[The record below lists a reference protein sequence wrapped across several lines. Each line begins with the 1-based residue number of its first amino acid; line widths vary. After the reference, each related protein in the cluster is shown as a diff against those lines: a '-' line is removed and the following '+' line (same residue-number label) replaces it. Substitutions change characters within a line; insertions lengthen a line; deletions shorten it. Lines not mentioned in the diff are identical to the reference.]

1 MAELNHTGAFAGAQP
16 LQGNVTDWLKGIEQV
31 DLANNQQ
38 AIEIAKARKAQ
49 ENYEQERADKAKADL
64 EQKFNDAK
72 VEGLDWKGFEN
83 ASTNDIIMGVANIA
97 MDENL
102 KNYYKA
108 EEAYAKGDLKSYQE
122 YNQKIKNNNNLGV
135 YMKELLTAYDKQATG
150 FASGTNFISK
160 ENRKRLEMIE
170 KGNYSVFL
178 INGKPQIA
186 FDENLDGDFSEKE
199 KANIVPFETI
209 LQGGLFGEVNPYFDM
224 GAKAQ
229 AVGKDIESI
238 EKENYAGGVSKTIPN
253 LTPFA
258 LTENEIYRELKQQE
272 LPDTPENRASIQ
284 KMYRDLLTPYIPQ
297 RTSNKAWKPEG
308 YGGKEENKPNLAY
321 VETTSGGTDIFSLN
335 HFVKNEGNGRV
346 PFDVKSIHID
356 KKGDVVVYIDEYLGD
371 STEKKEG
378 IVRVPNN
385 VVGNTSGST
394 KPTTSKINVTDT
406 SKEKNRNTRPLR
418 SSNSAE
424 KAEMTRIFSEVFG
437 AKSFDDGVNI
447 IKSFKN
453 TQSNSELPDLDEL
466 PDLE

>member
-1 MAELNHTGAFAGAQP
+1 M
-16 LQGNVTDWLKGIEQV
+16 
-31 DLANNQQ
+31 
-38 AIEIAKARKAQ
+38 
-49 ENYEQERADKAKADL
+49 

-224 GAKAQ
+224 
-229 AVGKDIESI
+229 
-238 EKENYAGGVSKTIPN
+238 
-253 LTPFA
+253 
-258 LTENEIYRELKQQE
+258 
-272 LPDTPENRASIQ
+272 
-284 KMYRDLLTPYIPQ
+284 RDL
-297 RTSNKAWKPEG
+297 S
-308 YGGKEENKPNLAY
+308 
-321 VETTSGGTDIFSLN
+321 
-335 HFVKNEGNGRV
+335 
-346 PFDVKSIHID
+346 
-356 KKGDVVVYIDEYLGD
+356 
-371 STEKKEG
+371 
-378 IVRVPNN
+378 
-385 VVGNTSGST
+385 
-394 KPTTSKINVTDT
+394 
-406 SKEKNRNTRPLR
+406 
-418 SSNSAE
+418 
-424 KAEMTRIFSEVFG
+424 
-437 AKSFDDGVNI
+437 
-447 IKSFKN
+447 
-453 TQSNSELPDLDEL
+453 
-466 PDLE
+466 